1 MRAPSN
7 CPMLVRKAANRR
19 GLAPIQG
26 SALRQPAWRIPM
38 TRCLPTVALAVL
50 AVSATLSTGHPAAA
64 GEESDKIDVFAARLF
79 AGPVDKQKKTYG
91 CFVRRYDAAHLAR
104 HPLQK
109 VSMMKLLVTAEML
122 PEAESPQFFV
132 SGRGAVPPSAWRLR
146 LERGVRARPGVRERR
161 RQGAARLLGGL
172 RRRRAS
178 RSAPSR
184 TTSRPHQTRYHPHL
198 AQQQAGR
205 RRLPAE
211 RRRRR
216 SRVPGPP
223 GRGTEDCCCW

>member
-1 MRAPSN
+1 
-7 CPMLVRKAANRR
+7 
-19 GLAPIQG
+19 
-26 SALRQPAWRIPM
+26 M

-122 PEAESPQFFV
+122 PEAELLNFSFRV
-132 SGRGAVPPSAWRLR
+132 
-146 LERGVRARPGVRERR
+146 GVRFRHRPGDFDSSGECGHGRVSESADAKEQLGCSVDCDGGGITVELSPDNKSTLIKLDTIRIWRNNKPDDEGFPLSG
-161 RQGAARLLGGL
+161 GADDRVFRVHRVGL
-172 RRRRAS
+172 
-178 RSAPSR
+178 
-184 TTSRPHQTRYHPHL
+184 
-198 AQQQAGR
+198 
-205 RRLPAE
+205 
-211 RRRRR
+211 
-216 SRVPGPP
+216 
-223 GRGTEDCCCW
+223 EDCRSLVTDRQELAAMRRK

>member
-19 GLAPIQG
+19 GLALIQG

-64 GEESDKIDVFAARLF
+64 GEESDKIDVFAACLF

-122 PEAESPQFFV
+122 PEAESLNFSFRVGVRFRHRPGDFD
-132 SGRGAVPPSAWRLR
+132 S
-146 LERGVRARPGVRERR
+146 ERGVRARPCPRAPTPRSSS
-161 RQGAARLLGGL
+161 AARWTATAA
-172 RRRRAS
+172 AS
-178 RSAPSR
+178 RSSFLR
-184 TTSRPHQTRYHPHL
+184 
-198 AQQQAGR
+198 QQVDLIKLDTIRIWRNNKPDDEGFPLSGGADD
-205 RRLPAE
+205 
-211 RRRRR
+211 
-216 SRVPGPP
+216 RVFRVHRVGL
-223 GRGTEDCCCW
+223 EDCCCW